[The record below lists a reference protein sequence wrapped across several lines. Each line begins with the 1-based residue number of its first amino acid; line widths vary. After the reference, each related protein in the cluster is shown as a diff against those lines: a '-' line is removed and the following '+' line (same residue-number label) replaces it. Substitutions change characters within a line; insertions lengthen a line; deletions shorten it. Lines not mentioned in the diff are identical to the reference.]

1 MPSIWPVDLNL
12 YVPIPVDVVPIPII
26 DDLTNTSLASSFSK
40 LNENTPVDIPDVK
53 LPMKLDTTDSS
64 ESVKNSDKN
73 VFVPSWVAYNSTKL
87 VSVVVGS
94 FTSADTKN
102 ASMFPVFP
110 ETISEVDPDDTIL
123 LLPIRFTNPIVCV
136 PIPAKSVLNV
146 FWNIFI
152 S

>member
-1 MPSIWPVDLNL
+1 ML
-12 YVPIPVDVVPIPII
+12 IPAAVVPIPII
-26 DDLTNTSLASSFSK
+26 DDLTNTSFASSFSK

-53 LPMKLDTTDSS
+53 LPIKLDMAESS

-73 VFVPSWVAYNSTKL
+73 VFVPSWVAYNSTKF

-102 ASMFPVFP
+102 ASIFPVFP
-110 ETISEVDPDDTIL
+110 EIISEVDAVDTIL
-123 LLPIRFTNPIVCV
+123 LLPTKLTNPTVCV

-146 FWNIFI
+146 DQIVY
-152 S
+152 

>member
-1 MPSIWPVDLNL
+1 ML
-12 YVPIPVDVVPIPII
+12 IPAAVVPIPII
-26 DDLTNTSLASSFSK
+26 DDLTNTSFASSFSK

-53 LPMKLDTTDSS
+53 LPIKLDMAESS

-73 VFVPSWVAYNSTKL
+73 VFVPSWVAYNSTKF

-102 ASMFPVFP
+102 ASIFPVFP
-110 ETISEVDPDDTIL
+110 EIISEVYAVDTIL
-123 LLPIRFTNPIVCV
+123 LLPTKLTNPTVCV
-136 PIPAKSVLNV
+136 PIPDKSVLNV
-146 FWNIFI
+146 FWNILI